1 LSGSIAIPKE
11 LLKELHEGLIRV
23 EEVLDT
29 IEELMDE
36 EGMQRIRKAE
46 EEYKRGEY
54 LAAESSAE
62 VEKLIK

>member
-1 LSGSIAIPKE
+1 MSGSIAIPKE

-46 EEYKRGEY
+46 EYKRGEY